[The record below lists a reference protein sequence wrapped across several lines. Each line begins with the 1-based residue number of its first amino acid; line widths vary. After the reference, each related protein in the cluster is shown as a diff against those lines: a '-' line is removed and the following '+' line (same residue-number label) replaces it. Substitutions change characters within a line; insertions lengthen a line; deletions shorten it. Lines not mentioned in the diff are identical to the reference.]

1 MQLTCPNCSTR
12 YILAAS
18 ALGPEGRQVRCA
30 NCGNEWFAEPPEP
43 EEIPVVDFQDA
54 PVQEPEP
61 IPEAVRPIREGSS
74 VPALP
79 GYEEEDGAE
88 GSFKAIAGGY
98 AAAAAV
104 FLIVFGLLLV
114 MKNQVYAAWPA
125 TALIYNL
132 AGSEVPVKGQGM
144 IIDRLAATTMTD
156 GQGVLILNLQGQIIN
171 LQSSENDVP
180 ALRATLL
187 DEGGEKIES
196 WLIYPEQTMIEGEN
210 TLEFKSE
217 YPALPGE
224 AASVNV
230 SFSPFAGRPQTKT
243 VDQEKEHAEEK
254 LEEQPEEHPSLH

>member
-18 ALGPEGRQVRCA
+18 ALGPEGRHVRCA

-43 EEIPVVDFQDA
+43 RDTPEVDFEEA
-54 PVQEPEP
+54 PVREPEPEP
-61 IPEAVRPIREGSS
+61 IPKSVQPIREGSS

-79 GYEEEDGAE
+79 GHEDDDEEK

-104 FLIVFGLLLV
+104 FLIVFGLFLV

-125 TALIYNL
+125 TALVYNL
-132 AGSEVPVKGQGM
+132 AGSEVPVKGQGL
-144 IIDRLAATTMTD
+144 IIDRLSATTMTD
-156 GQGVLILNLQGQIIN
+156 EQGILILNLQGQIIN

-187 DEGGEKIES
+187 DKAGEKIES
-196 WLIYPEQTMIEGEN
+196 WLVYPKQRTVEGEN
-210 TLEFKSE
+210 SLVFKSE
-217 YPALPGE
+217 YPALPEE
-224 AASVNV
+224 ASSVNV
-230 SFSPFAGRPQTKT
+230 SFSPFANRPKT
-243 VDQEKEHAEEK
+243 GKAE
-254 LEEQPEEHPSLH
+254 